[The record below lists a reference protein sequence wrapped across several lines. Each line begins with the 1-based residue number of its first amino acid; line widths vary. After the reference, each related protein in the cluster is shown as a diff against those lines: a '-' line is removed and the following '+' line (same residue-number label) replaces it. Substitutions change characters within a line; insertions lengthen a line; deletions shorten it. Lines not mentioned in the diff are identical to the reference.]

1 MRALP
6 SLEILYPEL
15 NYYPINERLSA
26 VGLSAREFGIELDV
40 LLDGR
45 KVAEYKEEGR
55 DKIDLVLR
63 SHAQNFTDPEALY
76 NASLFTPKGG
86 IVPLSNLAIARLEYG
101 ISEIFHHE
109 RMRTTILLVSPPD
122 SLALQQAM
130 EMLQAHFD
138 SPHMREVIGDN
149 SIKLSGNADKLTQM
163 RIALEGGFLLAVL
176 IIYLLMAALYENF
189 IYPLIILFTIPLAV
203 AGGMIGIWL
212 VNVFLTPQPLDVL
225 TMFGFIILVGIVVN
239 NAILIVYQS
248 LYNVKQNGMDA
259 KSGIIEAVQ
268 ARIRPI
274 YMSTLTSIFGMLP
287 LVLAPGAGSEIY
299 RGLGAVIL
307 GGLAFATV
315 ITIFV
320 IPCLLSL
327 FLKKPTLR
335 ITQ

>member
-1 MRALP
+1 
-6 SLEILYPEL
+6 
-15 NYYPINERLSA
+15 
-26 VGLSAREFGIELDV
+26 
-40 LLDGR
+40 
-45 KVAEYKEEGR
+45 KEEGR

-63 SHAQNFTDPEALY
+63 SHAKNFTDPEALY

-101 ISEIFHHE
+101 INEIFHHE
-109 RMRTTILLVSPPD
+109 RMRTTILIVSPPD

-189 IYPLIILFTIPLAV
+189 IYPFIILFTIPLAV

-212 VNVFLTPQPLDVL
+212 VNVFLSPQPLDVL

-259 KSGIIEAVQ
+259 KRGIIEAVQ

>member
-1 MRALP
+1 
-6 SLEILYPEL
+6 
-15 NYYPINERLSA
+15 
-26 VGLSAREFGIELDV
+26 
-40 LLDGR
+40 
-45 KVAEYKEEGR
+45 
-55 DKIDLVLR
+55 
-63 SHAQNFTDPEALY
+63 
-76 NASLFTPKGG
+76 
-86 IVPLSNLAIARLEYG
+86 
-101 ISEIFHHE
+101 
-109 RMRTTILLVSPPD
+109 
-122 SLALQQAM
+122 
-130 EMLQAHFD
+130 
-138 SPHMREVIGDN
+138 
-149 SIKLSGNADKLTQM
+149 
-163 RIALEGGFLLAVL
+163 
-176 IIYLLMAALYENF
+176 
-189 IYPLIILFTIPLAV
+189 
-203 AGGMIGIWL
+203 
-212 VNVFLTPQPLDVL
+212 
-225 TMFGFIILVGIVVN
+225 MFGFIILVGIVVN

-307 GGLAFATV
+307 GGIAFASV